1 MSAPLRIL
9 FVSAELSPLMST
21 GGLAEVAAA
30 LPRALKAH
38 GHDVR
43 VVVPGWN
50 SVVREI
56 CGEPFSG
63 CIAEMGVHTQYGALC
78 EGRIPG
84 TDIPLYAVRHDAFF
98 GRATPYGSKE
108 HEFGDNAERFCFF
121 NLAVLDGI
129 PQTGW
134 RPDIVHAHDW
144 HGAALP
150 IFLKTRYAAHP
161 FWRGVPS
168 LFTIHNIAFQGRY
181 GADKLASTGLPEEL
195 FHNGIVEYHGD
206 LNLMKGAL
214 LLADKI
220 STVSPRYAEEIQT
233 PEYGEG
239 LDGALSSRAADLS
252 GILNGVDYGVW
263 HPMNDPFIPQRYDA
277 ANLHGKDV
285 CKRALRDHCGLPH
298 DGQGPVFGMVSRLYW
313 QKGVDLLADAVQR
326 LEDLPFQLVV
336 LGAGDHDMESR
347 VAWLAEKY
355 PGKVSVELK
364 YDAVL
369 AHLIQAGADY
379 FLMPSR
385 YEPCGLSQMY
395 SLAYGTLPIVRRT
408 GGLADSI
415 HDDNPVNEKYGRAN
429 GISFVPKT
437 VQAVERA
444 MRRAAALYTDTARYA
459 ALQQRGMAQDFSW
472 TRSSAAYELLYRD
485 ALSRAEAAA

>member
-1 MSAPLRIL
+1 MNESLRIL
-9 FVSAELSPLMST
+9 FISAELSPLMST

-30 LPRALKAH
+30 LPRALKAQ

-43 VVVPGWN
+43 VAIPQWP
-50 SVVREI
+50 SVSAEI
-56 CGEPFSG
+56 RGSKVAT
-63 CIAEMGVHTQYGALC
+63 CIAEMGDHTQYGALW

-84 TDIPLYAVRHDAFF
+84 TDLPLYTVQHDGFF
-98 GRATPYGSKE
+98 QRATPYGSKE

-121 NLAVLDGI
+121 NLAVLDGL

-134 RPDIVHAHDW
+134 KPDLVHCHDW
-144 HGAALP
+144 HGAAAP
-150 IFLKTRYAAHP
+150 IFLKTRFAQHP
-161 FWRGVPS
+161 HWRGVPS

-181 GADKLASTGLPEEL
+181 GLDKAGSTGLPEEL
-195 FHNGIVEYHGD
+195 LHNGTVEYHGD

-214 LLADKI
+214 LLADRI
-220 STVSPRYAEEIQT
+220 STVSQRYAEEIQT

-239 LDGALSSRAADLS
+239 LDGALRSRAKDLS

-263 HPMNDPFIPQRYDA
+263 HPANDTFIPERYDA
-277 ANLHGKDV
+277 SDLRGKAV
-285 CKRALRDHCGLPH
+285 CKRALRDHCGLP
-298 DGQGPVFGMVSRLYW
+298 DAPVPMFGMVSRLYW
-313 QKGVDLLADAVQR
+313 QKGVDLLAEAVHK
-326 LEDLPFQLVV
+326 LEDLPFQLAI
-336 LGAGDHDMESR
+336 LGAGDADMEGR
-347 VAWLAEKY
+347 VSDLAERF
-355 PGKVSVELK
+355 PSKVSVSLK

-369 AHLIQAGADY
+369 AHLIQAGADF

-395 SLAYGTLPIVRRT
+395 SLAYGALPIVRRT

-415 HDDNPVNEKYGRAN
+415 HDLNPVNEKYGRAN

-444 MRRAAALYTDTARYA
+444 MVRATKLYADAPA
-459 ALQQRGMAQDFSW
+459 FSALQQRGMAQDFSW

-485 ALSRAEAAA
+485 AIRQAAAA